1 MTAYV
6 ITDSTTMLRRSLRRM
21 RRYPSLTFFVA
32 GMPVVFLLLFVYV
45 FGGTLGAGLGGACPA
60 DCRSAPRVTA
70 RSGATPT
77 SPTCSPGS

>member
-21 RRYPSLTFFVA
+21 RRYPSLTFFIA

-45 FGGTLGAGLGGACPA
+45 FGGTLGAGLGGAVPGGLPL
-60 DCRSAPRVTA
+60 APRVTA

-77 SPTCSPGS
+77 SPTSSPGS